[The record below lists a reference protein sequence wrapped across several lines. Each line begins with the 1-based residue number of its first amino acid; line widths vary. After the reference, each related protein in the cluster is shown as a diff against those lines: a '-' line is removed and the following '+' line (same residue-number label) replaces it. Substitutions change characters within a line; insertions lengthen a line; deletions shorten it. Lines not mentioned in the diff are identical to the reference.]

1 MPSEDIKEQDCDEVD
16 CTVTDVYSGRVLVSQ
31 DAGRSRRLRDVIK
44 DFGVT
49 DVIDLTRTME
59 PRKGRTCECPSF
71 DVDCYHTND
80 VRNLDH
86 YTAILQLRD
95 VYTSFSFVAADP
107 ARVVL
112 ILDASED
119 GLYGHAL
126 ALAIAKTSTLSQKS
140 RNHTRLFVMKFG
152 YSAREADEVCNISD
166 SIAQTRCSAPPL
178 VRVPPLRS
186 TSLYSLN

>member
-1 MPSEDIKEQDCDEVD
+1 MTTSTNADTEDAVECS
-16 CTVTDVYSGRVLVSQ
+16 VTDVYSKRVLVSQ
-31 DAGRSRRLRDVIK
+31 DAGRSRRLRDVIR
-44 DFGVT
+44 DFAVT

-59 PRKGRTCECPSF
+59 PRRGRTCECPAF

-86 YTAILQLRD
+86 YTATLQLRD

-107 ARVVL
+107 ERVVL

-126 ALAIAKTSTLSQKS
+126 ALAIAKASALSHLS
-140 RNHTRLFVMKFG
+140 RNHARLYVMKFG
-152 YSAREADEVCNISD
+152 FSRDEANEVCGIAD

-178 VRVPPLRS
+178 VRLPPLIS
-186 TSLYSLN
+186 PSLYSLN